1 LFSGALD
8 MIEPL
13 PLQDVPRLVASP
25 DIEVLTGIESR
36 VILLGFDHA
45 SDTPALA
52 DGRRQP
58 AR

>member
-1 LFSGALD
+1 

-13 PLQDVPRLVASP
+13 PLRDVLRLVASP